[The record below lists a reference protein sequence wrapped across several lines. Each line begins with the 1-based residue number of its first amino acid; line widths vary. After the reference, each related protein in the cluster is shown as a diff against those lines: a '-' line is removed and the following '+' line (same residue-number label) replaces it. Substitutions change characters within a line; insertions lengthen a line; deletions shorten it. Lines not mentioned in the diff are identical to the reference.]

1 MAWYSGYQHPLQ
13 AFFWTWGNEKAHS
26 GIDLPDSCGTPLTAI
41 LPGKVIIAGQYP
53 CYGGQVSIQSTFAGQ
68 PIVYTYLH
76 GQSHNV
82 KVGDTVHPGQ
92 LIGYSGAPVAAACG
106 GGCHVHFEVE
116 HGTQAPYTGGPPQ
129 NSSASNYPINPV
141 PLLAY
146 AVTGKISAGGTPASP
161 LTTKTGSSTTTLA
174 DSSASKSSTCTPPT
188 SVNPADW
195 IQYLACQFLG
205 NVGSLA
211 ATVGPWLNPI
221 RIAKLVV
228 GVLLV
233 GIGLLVLI
241 IPVTA
246 PIGAAVT
253 ATALGAPELAPAAA
267 SAAHSLTHRGPKAPP
282 PSPSQAVPAAIGAA
296 GQTAQRRTVQ
306 RSYTTRNLGGQ
317 APMQGAPTTRNL
329 GGNYGPPPSGPA
341 TPSPKPPTPKPPST
355 SPMALPNVLGPGFKP
370 NPNYVPPVARAP
382 VTSPNRG
389 LGQLGTPANPMS
401 REEIAA
407 IQANKPLPA
416 VPVSRGPKTGLVV
429 PRAAPATQPLTPPA
443 PAKRV
448 NAKYGARTVMT
459 QAPIPDVNVENMRA
473 FIASGQPI
481 NFTGI
486 PPGEQGREQVRKRV
500 NRQTA
505 RVQSRM
511 TEDELMQ
518 IPIDQR
524 TKQTIKRLAEYE
536 RLQRRTAFTPIDET
550 LRRLRGEE

>member
-1 MAWYSGYQHPLQ
+1 MAWYSGFGHPLQ
-13 AFFWTWGNEKAHS
+13 NFFWTWGNEKAHS

-129 NSSASNYPINPV
+129 NSSASNYPIDPL
-141 PLLAY
+141 PLLSY
-146 AVTGKISAGGTPASP
+146 AALGKISAGGTPAS
-161 LTTKTGSSTTTLA
+161 STTSLSDSLSSKNATSLA
-174 DSSASKSSTCTPPT
+174 DSLSSKSGTCTPPT
-188 SVNPADW
+188 TVNPKDW
-195 IQYLACQFLG
+195 IAYFACQTLG
-205 NVGSLA
+205 SFGTLA
-211 ATVGPWLNPI
+211 ATIGPWLDPI

-233 GIGLLVLI
+233 SIGLLVLI

-246 PIGAAVT
+246 PIGAAVA

-296 GQTAQRRTVQ
+296 GQSAQRRTVQ

-317 APMQGAPTTRNL
+317 ASAQHSYTPRGL
-329 GGNYGPPPSGPA
+329 GKDYGPPPQTGPSA
-341 TPSPKPPTPKPPST
+341 PAPSSAPS
-355 SPMALPNVLGPGFKP
+355 SAPLVIPNVLGPGFKP
-370 NPNYVPPVARAP
+370 NPNYVPPVPRAP
-382 VTSPNRG
+382 ATPRN
-389 LGQLGTPANPMS
+389 LGPGRLGTPANPTS

-407 IQANKPLPA
+407 IQANKMQ
-416 VPVSRGPKTGLVV
+416 RGPKTGLTV
-429 PRAAPATQPLTPPA
+429 PYTPPPT

-448 NAKYGARTVMT
+448 NARYGARTVMT
-459 QAPIPDVNVENMRA
+459 RTDIPDENVDRMRA
-473 FIASGQPI
+473 FIHSGEPI

-486 PPGEQGREQVRKRV
+486 PPGEQGRAQVRKRV

-505 RVQSRM
+505 RAQSRM

-518 IPIDQR
+518 IPLEQR
-524 TKQTIKRLAEYE
+524 TKQTVKRLAEYE